1 MGIRAERLPGGRVT
15 GLPARTV
22 PEGGIFLAAQPQV
35 SLRSPT
41 SCPLTCPGGR
51 GREIREGVP
60 ASAPHLCRRHL
71 RVQRL
76 CPPSLLSP
84 SLWPPGHHSCHCLVC
99 PVRTRREGWTQGLWG
114 LLSHRTPVP
123 SHSILSWLM
132 HIFILQILI
141 KSLLCIEHY
150 TNHLRGARRK
160 KKA

>member
-1 MGIRAERLPGGRVT
+1 MQHNPRSLSDHL
-15 GLPARTV
+15 LPA
-22 PEGGIFLAAQPQV
+22 PSPAQEAEEEK
-35 SLRSPT
+35 SE
-41 SCPLTCPGGR
+41 R
-51 GREIREGVP
+51 GCQLP
-60 ASAPHLCRRHL
+60 APHLCRRHL